1 MQLPSLNKLQSKV
14 AIGLLLV
21 SLLPLGIVGFF
32 GIRTA
37 DEIIESIVGN
47 QLENLAADK
56 QQLLR
61 RWLNERKADV
71 EVVAASPTVK
81 NLDRSEIAPY
91 LELVRQQYQ
100 VYQRFV
106 IASNDGRTVYDS
118 KASDSKDWTG
128 ESWFQRALEGKRTMS
143 DVMLDVENNDAIFLL
158 AAPISGPTGKIQGAV
173 CATVSTAAIRRDVLQ
188 VSLGTTGECYLVD
201 QTGKFLAHKNMHRVL
216 RENIAQSESFTNLF
230 RNEWRPPIYRD
241 YRNISVLG
249 ASCAIP
255 DTSWY
260 LVVEQDEAEAF
271 ATAYRLRRQ
280 VGAALGVTIFGVIG
294 FSLLLAYYV
303 TRPLRAMHRAA
314 QSLGQGDFDD
324 ALDQLPRPRGD
335 EIGTLR
341 NAFEQMAHQ
350 LRDRQSRL
358 ENRVDDTDRELHKTD
373 LRLKNVIAAAAR
385 SEHLAA
391 LGRLSS
397 GVAHEIRTPLT
408 ALKLYLQ
415 SAQDDFSISREHD
428 EDFDMAMRQV
438 VRIESTINHFLN
450 FARPQEP
457 VMAEVDIPKIV
468 EDALMVVRPRAAH
481 QGVEIQTSIASDLP
495 RVEGDMRQL
504 GEALVNLLVNA
515 LEEMPQG
522 GNLRITVESHGGS
535 SETLL
540 QDAVRIDVSDNGPG
554 IKPENIDLLF
564 EPFFTTKAS
573 GSGLGL
579 SIVQGTVQL
588 HGGCI
593 RVRTEIGSGTTFS
606 IFLPVV
612 TQGNR
617 T

>member
-1 MQLPSLNKLQSKV
+1 MQLPSLNKLQYKV

-32 GIRTA
+32 GVRTA

-56 QQLLR
+56 QQLLK
-61 RWLNERKADV
+61 RWLNERKADL
-71 EVVAASPTVK
+71 EVVAASPAVK
-81 NLDRSEIAPY
+81 NLDPVEISPY
-91 LELVRQQYQ
+91 LELIRQQYQ
-100 VYQRFV
+100 VYERFV
-106 IASNDGRTVYDS
+106 VAARDGRTIFDS
-118 KASDSKDWTG
+118 KVSDSKDWTG
-128 ESWFQRALEGKRTMS
+128 EAWFKCAKEGKRSMS
-143 DVMLDVENNDAIFLL
+143 DVMLDTENNDAVFLL
-158 AAPISGPTGKIQGAV
+158 SAPITDSTGKFRGAV

-188 VSLGTTGECYLVD
+188 VSLGATGECYLVD

-216 RENIAQSESFTNLF
+216 RENIAQSGSFTNIF
-230 RNEWRPPIYRD
+230 RNEWRPPVYRD

-249 ASCAIP
+249 ASRSIP

-303 TRPLRAMHRAA
+303 TRPIRAMHSAA
-314 QSLGQGDFDD
+314 QSLGQGNFDD
-324 ALDQLPRPRGD
+324 ALIQLPKPRGD

-341 NAFEQMAHQ
+341 NAFERMAYQ
-350 LRDRQSRL
+350 LRDRQSQL
-358 ENRVDDTDRELHKTD
+358 ENRVDVTDRELHETD

-415 SAQDDFSISREHD
+415 SAQDDFSVSHEHA

-438 VRIESTINHFLN
+438 DRIESTINHFLN
-450 FARPQEP
+450 FAKPQEP
-457 VMAEVDIPKIV
+457 VMAEVDISKII
-468 EDALMVVRPRAAH
+468 EDALIVVRPRAVH
-481 QGVEIQTSIASDLP
+481 QGVEIQTSIATDLP
-495 RVEGDMRQL
+495 GVEGDMRQL
-504 GEALVNLLVNA
+504 GEALVNLLINA

-522 GNLRITVESHGGS
+522 GNLRITVESHDCAA
-535 SETLL
+535 ETLL
-540 QDAVRIDVSDNGPG
+540 QNAVRIDVTDNGPG
-554 IKPENIDLLF
+554 IKAENVDLLF

-588 HGGCI
+588 HGGYI
-593 RVRTEIGSGTTFS
+593 RVRTEIGRGTTFS
-606 IFLPVV
+606 IFLPGVN
-612 TQGNR
+612 QGDR
-617 T
+617 S

>member
-32 GIRTA
+32 GVRTA

-56 QQLLR
+56 QQLLQ
-61 RWLNERKADV
+61 RWLNERKADL
-71 EVVAASPTVK
+71 EVVAASPAVK
-81 NLDRSEIAPY
+81 NLDPTEIAPY

-106 IASNDGRTVYDS
+106 VAARDGRTVYDG
-118 KASDSKDWTG
+118 KVSDSKDWT
-128 ESWFQRALEGKRTMS
+128 EALWFQRALEGKRFMS
-143 DVMLDVENNDAIFLL
+143 DVMLDTENNDAVFLL
-158 AAPISGPTGKIQGAV
+158 SAPIFDPTEKFQGAV

-201 QTGKFLAHKNMHRVL
+201 QMGKFLAHKNMHRVL
-216 RENIAQSESFTNLF
+216 RENIAQSGSFTNIF
-230 RNEWRPPIYRD
+230 RNEKRPPVYRD

-249 ASCAIP
+249 ASRSIP

-294 FSLLLAYYV
+294 FSILLAYYV
-303 TRPLRAMHRAA
+303 TRPLRALHSAA
-314 QSLGQGDFDD
+314 QSLGIGNFDD
-324 ALDQLPRPRGD
+324 ALIQLPKPRGD

-341 NAFEQMAHQ
+341 NAFEQMSHQ

-358 ENRVDDTDRELHKTD
+358 ENRVDVTDRELQETD

-415 SAQDDFSISREHD
+415 SAQDDFSISREHA

-450 FARPQEP
+450 FAKPQEP
-457 VMAEVDIPKIV
+457 VMAAVDIPKII
-468 EDALMVVRPRAAH
+468 EDALIVVRPRAVH
-481 QGVEIQTSIASDLP
+481 QGVEIQTSIATDLP

-504 GEALVNLLVNA
+504 GEALVNLLINA
-515 LEEMPQG
+515 LEEMPNG
-522 GNLRITVESHGGS
+522 GNLRITVESHGGAT
-535 SETLL
+535 EAIL
-540 QDAVRIDVSDNGPG
+540 QDAVLIDVTDNGPG
-554 IKPENIDLLF
+554 IKSENVDLLF

-588 HGGCI
+588 HGGYI
-593 RVRTEIGSGTTFS
+593 RVRTEIGRGTTFS
-606 IFLPVV
+606 IFLPGVN
-612 TQGNR
+612 QGDR
-617 T
+617 S